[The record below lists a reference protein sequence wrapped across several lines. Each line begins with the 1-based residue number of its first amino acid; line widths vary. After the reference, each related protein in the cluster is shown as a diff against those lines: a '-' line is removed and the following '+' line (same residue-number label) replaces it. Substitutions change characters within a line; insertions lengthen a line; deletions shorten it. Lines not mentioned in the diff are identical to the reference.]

1 MKAHYI
7 QHVPFEGLG
16 SIESWLRGRGDK
28 ITSTRPY
35 ESADFPDLSEFEL
48 LVVMGGPMS
57 VNEETENHWLRGEK
71 QFIRDAIAAD
81 KLVLGICL
89 GAQLIASALGA
100 SVSRGEHKEIGW
112 FPITG
117 IKPSTVAGFV
127 FPDDLDVFH
136 WHGDTFEL
144 PESAIRLAASEAC
157 VNQAFQVGR
166 NIIGL
171 QFHLETTPRSARQ
184 IISNCRDELVPSR
197 YVQTEPELLS
207 VSDSKYDVIN
217 ATMSDLLTY
226 LVGKR

>member
-1 MKAHYI
+1 
-7 QHVPFEGLG
+7 
-16 SIESWLRGRGDK
+16 
-28 ITSTRPY
+28 
-35 ESADFPDLSEFEL
+35 
-48 LVVMGGPMS
+48 
-57 VNEETENHWLRGEK
+57 
-71 QFIRDAIAAD
+71 
-81 KLVLGICL
+81 
-89 GAQLIASALGA
+89 LGA

-112 FPITG
+112 FPIKG
-117 IKPSTVAGFV
+117 IKRSTVTGFA